1 MKFRKVQLEL
11 VRSKLDESDFYEDII
26 FANDTV
32 KEVAQKKI
40 ASWMLSLEIC
50 ETVQAEIK
58 KFKELF
64 SKVDGI
70 SFPIEIQNSNSSL
83 FSIDISIVDRNGK
96 KYYIS
101 KDDIYDYYNITEYYI
116 GRRNTTT
123 KSYIDYENC
132 YKICKNEVIKKLK
145 ATVVKINLDGTNKES
160 IYETYYNQQ
169 NNMQV
174 IEFLE
179 NEKRKIK
186 IEYQIVSKEIGKKI
200 FEDFL
205 ELDDTKWY
213 YYDVFAIFKWVVNK
227 MEDSDMNSLH
237 IIAEIDNEVY
247 SEIKMVDNIVQ
258 TYTTTQVIREDEMH
272 IIKKLFAKKLEEF
285 LAEKQ

>member
-96 KYYIS
+96 QYYIS
-101 KDDIYDYYNITEYYI
+101 KDDIYDCYNITEYYI

-179 NEKRKIK
+179 NEKRKIR
-186 IEYQIVSKEIGKKI
+186 IEYPIVSKEIGKKI

-205 ELDDTKWY
+205 EWDDTKWY
-213 YYDVFAIFKWVVNK
+213 YYDVFPIFKWLVNK
-227 MEDSDMNSLH
+227 MENYDMDSLH
-237 IIAEIDNEVY
+237 IIAEIDKDVY
-247 SEIKMVDNIVQ
+247 SEIQMGNNIVQ
-258 TYTTTQVIREDEMH
+258 TYTVAQVISENEIH
-272 IIKKLFAKKLEEF
+272 VIKKIFAKNIDEF
-285 LAEKQ
+285 LKEK